1 MTGNKYEPDAQ
12 TWPFYA
18 KDLLSPS
25 EKSFHAILQ
34 EALPEFVIYVQVPLS
49 QMLRVERGHN
59 QHSWNNRINRMSVD
73 FVVSDE
79 STRIIAAIEL
89 DDPSHDN
96 PKRQA
101 DDAKKD
107 KALTSAGIRVL
118 RWRVE
123 RMPDAATVRASV
135 LKEARQSEVD
145 ASHISGEPPVMVMM
159 RKRSQ
164 PLYER
169 YGMVIFGLA
178 VFGGVLWL
186 ASLPREQRSPVEESI
201 SQVQAQTKE
210 REQSDVQLPI
220 AAPSPGT
227 SMNYASVTQSISKRG
242 ELQGANH
249 ESVDSLTAVQE
260 ECRSWRNSNVLEPT
274 PEKRQ
279 KIAELCPGSE

>member
-1 MTGNKYEPDAQ
+1 
-12 TWPFYA
+12 
-18 KDLLSPS
+18 
-25 EKSFHAILQ
+25 
-34 EALPEFVIYVQVPLS
+34 
-49 QMLRVERGHN
+49 
-59 QHSWNNRINRMSVD
+59 
-73 FVVSDE
+73 
-79 STRIIAAIEL
+79 
-89 DDPSHDN
+89 
-96 PKRQA
+96 
-101 DDAKKD
+101 
-107 KALTSAGIRVL
+107 
-118 RWRVE
+118 
-123 RMPDAATVRASV
+123 
-135 LKEARQSEVD
+135 
-145 ASHISGEPPVMVMM
+145 MVMM